1 MKKRQHSRDTVYK
14 PNEVPTQIE
23 RRLYVGYGIGRYNAG
38 RIVVDDHDHYS
49 QPGSE
54 DSDFAVIPLKELNLK
69 LDLPK
74 MKIDVKARMIEVL
87 EAQKKKV
94 MAESQ
99 REVMRIDGEIQKLLQ
114 IEYKSKGK

>member
-1 MKKRQHSRDTVYK
+1 MSKTKQDRETKYK

-23 RRLYVGYGIGRYNAG
+23 RRLYIGYGIGQYNAG
-38 RIVVDDHDHYS
+38 RIVVDDHNLYS
-49 QPGSE
+49 QPASE
-54 DSDFAVIPLKELNLK
+54 NSEFAVIPLKELNLK

-114 IEYKSKGK
+114 IEYKAKGK

>member
-1 MKKRQHSRDTVYK
+1 MTKKKDDRETVYK
-14 PNEVPTQIE
+14 PDAVPTHIT
-23 RRLYVGYGIGRYNAG
+23 RRLHIGYGIGRYNAG
-38 RIVVDDHDHYS
+38 RVVVDDHDMHS

-54 DSDFAVIPLKELNLK
+54 NSDFAVIPLKELNLK

-99 REVMRIDGEIQKLLQ
+99 REIMRIDDEIQKLLQ
-114 IEYKSKGK
+114 IEYKAKGK